1 MHERNP
7 DLHAIGATWLR
18 IQATA
23 IERARKARV
32 DWPRAAFVD
41 VPYPWLAAEPH
52 QKVPLLYE
60 RLGAEWTDA
69 DARTLDSVL
78 ARPGIG
84 RQHEYELARYG
95 LDPQQVEEA
104 FGDYPRMVEKLRM
117 E

>member
-1 MHERNP
+1 
-7 DLHAIGATWLR
+7 
-18 IQATA
+18 
-23 IERARKARV
+23 
-32 DWPRAAFVD
+32 
-41 VPYPWLAAEPH
+41 
-52 QKVPLLYE
+52 
-60 RLGAEWTDA
+60 
-69 DARTLDSVL
+69 VL